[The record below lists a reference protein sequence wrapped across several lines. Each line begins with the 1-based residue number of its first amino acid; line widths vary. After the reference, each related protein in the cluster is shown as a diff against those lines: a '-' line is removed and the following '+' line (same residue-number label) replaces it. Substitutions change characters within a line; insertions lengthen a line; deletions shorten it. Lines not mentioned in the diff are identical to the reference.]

1 MKLLSVTNQA
11 KVGIFALITI
21 VIFVVGFYFLKGV
34 DLFERKN
41 SYYAI
46 YERVDNLY
54 KSSLVEINGYPVGRV
69 GDMKRNHETGQIV
82 VRLDLEKDFRI
93 PKSDSTVAVL
103 VSTDFLGTKK
113 IKLIFG
119 NSDSYYEDGDTI
131 ETYFK
136 KDLTEQLGGQID
148 PIMSDVRR
156 LVPTLDTTVYSIQQL
171 FNERNAKSVYTT
183 LDEVNKALVK
193 LNAILAANESSIKG
207 TLGNLQSISANIE
220 KNNSSLARII
230 TNAASITDT
239 IQQANLKQ
247 TVENL
252 NGAIT
257 DLKGVLDQVNQGK
270 GTLGKIVKGEEL
282 YTHVD
287 SAVNNLNVL
296 LKDVKARPYRYINI
310 SVLGS
315 KRHDDMM
322 EKKYNESGK

>member
-1 MKLLSVTNQA
+1 MTNQV
-11 KVGIFALITI
+11 KVGIFALVTI
-21 VIFVVGFYFLKGV
+21 VIFVVGFYFLKGI

-69 GDMKRNHETGQIV
+69 GDMKRNHENGQIV

-93 PKSDSTVAVL
+93 PKSDSTTAVL
-103 VSTDFLGTKK
+103 ISTDFLGTKK
-113 IKLIFG
+113 IKLVFG
-119 NSDSYYEDGDTI
+119 RSAEFYDDGDTI
-131 ETYFK
+131 NTYFK

-148 PIMSDVRR
+148 PIMSDVQR
-156 LVPTLDTTVYSIQQL
+156 LVPTLDSTVFAIKQL
-171 FNERNAKSVYTT
+171 FNENNPKSVYTT
-183 LDEVNKALVK
+183 LGEVNVALAK
-193 LNAILAANESSIKG
+193 INLILAANEMTIKAALKNLESITG
-207 TLGNLQSISANIE
+207 NIE
-220 KNNSSLARII
+220 KNNAGITRII
-230 TNAASITDT
+230 NNAASITDT

-247 TVENL
+247 TIGNL
-252 NGAIT
+252 NNTIGE
-257 DLKGVLDQVNQGK
+257 LKGLLNEVNSGK
-270 GTLGKIVKGEEL
+270 GTLGKIVKSEQL

-287 SAVNNLNVL
+287 SAVNSLNVL

-315 KRHDDMM
+315 KKHDNMM